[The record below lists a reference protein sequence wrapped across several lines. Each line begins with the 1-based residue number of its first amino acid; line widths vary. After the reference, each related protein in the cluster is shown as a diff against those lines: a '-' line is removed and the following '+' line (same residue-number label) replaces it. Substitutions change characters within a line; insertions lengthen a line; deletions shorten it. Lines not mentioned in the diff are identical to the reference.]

1 MRLIVEDLLTIGMDQ
16 LFVELENHPNIEI
29 RAFNP
34 WRGRGVGSRIAE
46 TIAEMERLNIRM
58 HDKLLIVEGVA
69 AIFGG
74 RNIGDHYF
82 GLSEVY
88 NFHDLDLLG
97 IGVIARQANGM
108 FDDFWNSELVVSAQN
123 LKLEP
128 DPQFAAAKWQEIQSK
143 NRTAEELAAFP
154 REKKNWQHELAA
166 LEPKLR
172 IGKSLVAYDEPT
184 NNEVRQHMIGKM
196 LSFLDVAQQELL
208 IVNAY
213 LIPGPRSMKLLHRIT
228 DRGAKVRILTN
239 SLASRDVPA
248 VNSHYEEW
256 RDDLI
261 DADIELYELRAD
273 AAIRSLVEAPPVRGE
288 FVGLHTKSVVV
299 DRRYVFIGSM
309 NFDPRSSDI
318 NAEAGVFVDSPA
330 LAADVAALMERD
342 MQLEN
347 AWQVLLDDTGEP
359 YWVNSDE
366 TVKTQPA
373 RSGAQRVMNLIFK
386 AFPKEYY

>member
-34 WRGRGVGSRIAE
+34 WRGRGVGSR
-46 TIAEMERLNIRM
+46 IAEMERLNIRM

-239 SLASRDVPA
+239 SLASHDVPA

>member
-1 MRLIVEDLLTIGMDQ
+1 VRLIVEDLLTIGMDQ

-34 WRGRGVGSRIAE
+34 WRGRGVGSR
-46 TIAEMERLNIRM
+46 IAEMERLNIRM